1 MFGKCEIDG
10 EIYRF
15 YRTGDKG
22 YKKNGLLFYCGRIDL
37 QIKLHG
43 YRIEVED
50 IENNMMKLPDIKQVV
65 VIPQYRGDKVSS
77 LVAFLVFSTK
87 IEDEFL
93 AVQRIKEQLKGYL
106 PDYMIPKKM
115 KFLEQLPV
123 TNNGKVD
130 RKILGGLL

>member
-1 MFGKCEIDG
+1 MLSSSFTNDHSTVSIEEKS
-10 EIYRF
+10 F
-15 YRTGDKG
+15 T
-22 YKKNGLLFYCGRIDL
+22 RIFT
-37 QIKLHG
+37 
-43 YRIEVED
+43 
-50 IENNMMKLPDIKQVV
+50 P
-65 VIPQYRGDKVSS
+65 S
-77 LVAFLVFSTK
+77 FLVFSTK